1 VSDSDHGE
9 QEELALWMLSTA
21 WKHDLDH
28 DLTSPLGMFAV
39 HCAGIAL
46 EMRNHTEWLP
56 IETAPLDR
64 DVMLGWWVIWPERE
78 WKVEYGW
85 AGKSNSCPPGIS
97 NAWLHGQATHWF
109 SPQLPA
115 PPEASTQSERDH
127 EPIASA
133 S

>member
-56 IETAPLDR
+56 IEATQFTDDDGKVGRAEAFAEINQLLPTIQYKGIIYMTPLDSFIA
-64 DVMLGWWVIWPERE
+64 GA
-78 WKVEYGW
+78 
-85 AGKSNSCPPGIS
+85 AGKR
-97 NAWLHGQATHWF
+97 LTY
-109 SPQLPA
+109 
-115 PPEASTQSERDH
+115 ERLV
-127 EPIASA
+127 A
-133 S
+133 